1 MTMQDDLMRAG
12 SVRHENVEEAVIR
25 DAAPELPAR
34 LEECAFLLDVDGTLL
49 DLAATP
55 REVFVPAELRQ
66 TLERLRKITNGAVA
80 FVSGRLINELDLIFA
95 PLTLA
100 AIGGHGAEF
109 RLSSDSDIQDDL
121 VMPMPAKI
129 KQRFAVIAEE
139 GPGIIVEDKNYSLA
153 LHYRLAPDKEE
164 YVRRAAARV
173 CEEIGSDNLELL
185 PGKFVVEIKQVGFSK
200 ATAVRALMAHKPF
213 AGRKPVFIGDDT
225 TDEPVFPVIPDFG
238 GEGFSVGRRVAGVR
252 GHFGKPA
259 DVRRWLETLAVGTTP

>member
-1 MTMQDDLMRAG
+1 MAMQDDIIRNDG
-12 SVRHENVEEAVIR
+12 GEESEIR
-25 DAAPELPAR
+25 DSGPKLPAR

-55 REVFVPAELRQ
+55 REVFVPVELRRS
-66 TLERLRKITNGAVA
+66 LARLREMTHGAVA
-80 FVSGRLINELDLIFA
+80 FVSGRLIEELDLIFA
-95 PLTLA
+95 PLNLA

-109 RLSSDSDIQDDL
+109 RLAADGDIQTDL
-121 VMPMPAKI
+121 VVPLPAKI

-173 CEEIGSDNLELL
+173 CDEIGSDNLELL
-185 PGKFVVEIKQVGFSK
+185 PGKFVVEIKQTGFNK

-238 GEGFSVGRRVAGVR
+238 GEGFSVGRRIPGVR
-252 GHFGKPA
+252 GHFDKPA